1 MMQKNLDFEKR
12 KSVSVAATAMN
23 EVGGKLVEMFDVTV
37 LDENEA
43 PQVNVSLSY
52 DYMISHR
59 VYVYIH

>member
-12 KSVSVAATAMN
+12 KSVAVAATAMN

-52 DYMISHR
+52 DYMIRHH

>member
-1 MMQKNLDFEKR
+1 MMQKNLDFEKQ

-37 LDENEA
+37 IDENEA

-52 DYMISHR
+52 NYMIRHH
-59 VYVYIH
+59 V